1 MKSKTLKLSGKMKV
15 IDIDPAANNSIV
27 RKSVPL
33 NEEGKRIVA
42 DLRKLMGMKEEG
54 FKITIEGELK

>member
-1 MKSKTLKLSGKMKV
+1 MKV